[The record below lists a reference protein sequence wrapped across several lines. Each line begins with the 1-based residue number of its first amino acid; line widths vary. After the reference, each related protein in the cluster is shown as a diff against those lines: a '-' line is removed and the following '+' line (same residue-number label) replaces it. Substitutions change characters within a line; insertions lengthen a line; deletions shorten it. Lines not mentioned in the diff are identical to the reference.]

1 MTSIFIDSIQQFLT
15 QTLEAVQ
22 ANDMSKLPC
31 SSWGGGGGEAKVSEQ
46 DLQQQQQR
54 SKLVQDVIESGFCF
68 AKSETGQKLAR
79 GWADWLD
86 ERMRNGG

>member
-31 SSWGGGGGEAKVSEQ
+31 SSRGGGEEEAKASEQ
-46 DLQQQQQR
+46 DAQQR